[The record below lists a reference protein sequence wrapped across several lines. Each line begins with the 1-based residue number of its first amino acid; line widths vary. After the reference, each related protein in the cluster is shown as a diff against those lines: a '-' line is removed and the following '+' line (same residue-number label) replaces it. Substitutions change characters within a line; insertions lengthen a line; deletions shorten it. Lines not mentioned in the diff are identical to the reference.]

1 MRLKKEI
8 RNLLVALF
16 CCVAFSSH
24 TMASSHN
31 IFEDE
36 AYYRSGNV
44 LKLLKSGDFTNND
57 LALSAY
63 TKGTWSVKN
72 DSLFLVPE
80 KVTAQR
86 NNFSLSNAGY
96 ETFSISY
103 ISDNK
108 LTLTSAKGRFSYHDY
123 DSTYKGSGFPL
134 SSILRGIMGMLFLFF
149 VAFALSRNRKAINW
163 SLVLKGS
170 LLQLILALFILKVP
184 FVSSIFDWLAKA
196 FTKVIDFSH
205 EGAIFLFGSMG
216 EMPPMLANFAFWI
229 LPTVVFVSAL
239 SSLMYYFG
247 ILQFVVKKMAWV
259 MNRFLGISGS
269 ESVAAAANVFV
280 GQTEAPLLVKPYLDR
295 MTRSEMLCLMVGG
308 MATIAGGVLGAVV
321 GILGQGDPVMELFY
335 AKHLLTASLMS
346 APAAIVFAKILL
358 PETEKINKDLD
369 VAKDKMGVNALE
381 AITNGTTDGLKLA
394 VNVGAMLLVF
404 TSLIALLNYVVF
416 KIGDWTTLNAVIE
429 SGGMYD
435 RLSFESI
442 SGYLLSPLA
451 WILGVEWQDAMYF
464 GQLLGEKTIIN
475 EFIAYPHLGD
485 IQDELSNKTI
495 IMSTYVLC
503 GFANIVSIG
512 IQVGGVG
519 ILIPNKKSMLA
530 RLGLLALLGGTLA
543 CMSTS
548 VLAGMLF

>member
-1 MRLKKEI
+1 M
-8 RNLLVALF
+8 V
-16 CCVAFSSH
+16 
-24 TMASSHN
+24 
-31 IFEDE
+31 
-36 AYYRSGNV
+36 
-44 LKLLKSGDFTNND
+44 
-57 LALSAY
+57 
-63 TKGTWSVKN
+63 
-72 DSLFLVPE
+72 
-80 KVTAQR
+80 
-86 NNFSLSNAGY
+86 
-96 ETFSISY
+96 
-103 ISDNK
+103 
-108 LTLTSAKGRFSYHDY
+108 
-123 DSTYKGSGFPL
+123 
-134 SSILRGIMGMLFLFF
+134 FLFG
-149 VAFALSRNRKAINW
+149 VAYVLSRNRKGINW
-163 SLVLKGS
+163 SLVIKGS
-170 LLQLILALFILKVP
+170 ILQLILAVFILKVP
-184 FVSSIFDWLAKA
+184 FVSGFFDWLAKA

-205 EGAIFLFGSMG
+205 DGAIFLFGSAG

-239 SSLMYYFG
+239 SSLLYYFG

-280 GQTEAPLLVKPYLDR
+280 GQTEAPLLVKPYLER
-295 MTRSEMLCLMVGG
+295 MTSSEMLCLMVGG

-321 GILGQGDPVMELFY
+321 GILGQGDPAMELFY

-358 PETEKINKDLD
+358 PEAEKINKNLD
-369 VAKDKMGVNALE
+369 VSKDKIGVNALE
-381 AITNGTTDGLKLA
+381 AITSGTTDGLKLA

-404 TSLIALLNYVVF
+404 TSLIALLNYFVF
-416 KIGDWTTLNAVIE
+416 KIGDWTSLNALIE

-495 IMSTYVLC
+495 IMATYVLC

-512 IQVGGVG
+512 IQVGGIG
-519 ILIPNKKSMLA
+519 ILVPNKKSMLA
-530 RLGLLALLGGTLA
+530 RLGWLALIGGTLA

-548 VLAGMLF
+548 VLAGMLY

>member
-1 MRLKKEI
+1 MRLKNEI
-8 RNLLVALF
+8 YRVLLSIF
-16 CCVAFSSH
+16 CCVSISGFTTAAQQNHFQ
-24 TMASSHN
+24 
-31 IFEDE
+31 DE
-36 AYYRSGNV
+36 EYYRSGK
-44 LKLLKSGDFTNND
+44 KLTLSKSGVFENTDYELISLKSGVWRMSND
-57 LALSAY
+57 TIHFSAVANIEDGEY
-63 TKGTWSVKN
+63 
-72 DSLFLVPE
+72 FE
-80 KVTAQR
+80 K
-86 NNFSLSNAGY
+86 
-96 ETFSISY
+96 TFSVTY
-103 ISDNK
+103 HSDNK
-108 LTLTSAKGRFSYHDY
+108 LTLTGESGRFSYHDY
-123 DSTYKGSGFPL
+123 SSAFKQPGFPY
-134 SSILRGIMGMLFLFF
+134 SSVFRGALGMFFLFG
-149 VAFALSRNRKAINW
+149 VAYLLSRNRKGINW
-163 SLVLKGS
+163 SLVIKGS
-170 LLQLILALFILKVP
+170 ILQLVLAVFILKVP
-184 FVSSIFDWLAKA
+184 FVSGIFDWLAKA

-205 EGAIFLFGSMG
+205 DGAIFLFGSAG

-239 SSLMYYFG
+239 SSLLYYFG

-280 GQTEAPLLVKPYLDR
+280 GQTESPLLVKPYLER

-321 GILGQGDPVMELFY
+321 GILGQGDPSMELFY

-358 PETEKINKDLD
+358 PESEKINKDLD
-369 VAKDKMGVNALE
+369 VAKDKIGVNALE
-381 AITNGTTDGLKLA
+381 AVTSGTTDGLKLA

-404 TSLIALLNYVVF
+404 TSLIALLNYFVF
-416 KIGDWTTLNAVIE
+416 KIGDWTSLNALIE

-451 WILGVEWQDAMYF
+451 WVLGVEWQDAMYF

-495 IMSTYVLC
+495 IMATYVLC

-512 IQVGGVG
+512 IQVGGIG

-530 RLGLLALLGGTLA
+530 RLGWLALIGGTLA

-548 VLAGMLF
+548 VLAGMLY

>member
-1 MRLKKEI
+1 MRLKNEVYKV
-8 RNLLVALF
+8 LLSIF
-16 CCVAFSSH
+16 CCVSFSGFAIAVQQSQ
-24 TMASSHN
+24 
-31 IFEDE
+31 FQDE
-36 AYYRSGNV
+36 EYYRSGKKLTLSKTGGFENTDSELISLKAGLWRISNDTLYLSDMANV
-44 LKLLKSGDFTNND
+44 E
-57 LALSAY
+57 A
-63 TKGTWSVKN
+63 
-72 DSLFLVPE
+72 
-80 KVTAQR
+80 
-86 NNFSLSNAGY
+86 SNWLEEA
-96 ETFSISY
+96 FSITY
-103 ISDNK
+103 HSDNK
-108 LTLTSAKGRFSYHDY
+108 LTLTAEHGRFSYHDY
-123 DSTYKGSGFPL
+123 ESAFKQPGFPFA
-134 SSILRGIMGMLFLFF
+134 SIFRGALGMLFLFG
-149 VAFALSRNRKAINW
+149 VAYILSRNRKGINW
-163 SLVLKGS
+163 GLVIKGCILQLVLA
-170 LLQLILALFILKVP
+170 IFILKVP
-184 FVSSIFDWLAKA
+184 FVSGIFDWLAKA

-205 EGAIFLFGSMG
+205 DGAIFLFGSAG

-239 SSLMYYFG
+239 SSVLYYFG

-321 GILGQGDPVMELFY
+321 GILGQGDPAMELFY

-358 PETEKINKDLD
+358 PESEKINKDLD
-369 VAKDKMGVNALE
+369 VSKDKIGVNALE
-381 AITNGTTDGLKLA
+381 AITSGTTDGLKLA

-404 TSLIALLNYVVF
+404 TSLIALLNYFVF
-416 KIGDWTTLNAVIE
+416 KIGDWTSLNALIE

-451 WILGVEWQDAMYF
+451 WVLGVEWQDAMYF

-495 IMSTYVLC
+495 IMATYVLC

-512 IQVGGVG
+512 IQVGGIG

-530 RLGLLALLGGTLA
+530 RLGWLALIGGTLA

-548 VLAGMLF
+548 VLAGMLY

>member
-1 MRLKKEI
+1 MRLKNEVYKV
-8 RNLLVALF
+8 LLSIF
-16 CCVAFSSH
+16 CCVSFSGFAIAVQQSQ
-24 TMASSHN
+24 
-31 IFEDE
+31 FQDE
-36 AYYRSGNV
+36 EYYRSGKKLTLSKTGGFENTDSELIS
-44 LKLLKSGDFTNND
+44 LKAGLWRISND
-57 LALSAY
+57 TLYLSDMA
-63 TKGTWSVKN
+63 TV
-72 DSLFLVPE
+72 E
-80 KVTAQR
+80 A
-86 NNFSLSNAGY
+86 SNWLEEA
-96 ETFSISY
+96 FSITY
-103 ISDNK
+103 HSDNK
-108 LTLTSAKGRFSYHDY
+108 LTLTAEHGRFSYHDY
-123 DSTYKGSGFPL
+123 ESAFKQPGFPFA
-134 SSILRGIMGMLFLFF
+134 SIFRGALGMLFLFG
-149 VAFALSRNRKAINW
+149 VAYILSRNRKGINW
-163 SLVLKGS
+163 GLVIKGCILQLVLA
-170 LLQLILALFILKVP
+170 IFILKVP
-184 FVSSIFDWLAKA
+184 FVSGIFDWLAKA

-205 EGAIFLFGSMG
+205 DGAIFLFGSAG

-239 SSLMYYFG
+239 SSVLYYFG

-321 GILGQGDPVMELFY
+321 GILGQGDPAMELFY

-358 PETEKINKDLD
+358 PESEKINKDLD
-369 VAKDKMGVNALE
+369 VSKDKIGVNALE
-381 AITNGTTDGLKLA
+381 AITSGTTDGLKLA

-404 TSLIALLNYVVF
+404 TSLIALLNYFVF
-416 KIGDWTTLNAVIE
+416 KIGDWTSLNALIE

-451 WILGVEWQDAMYF
+451 WVLGVEWQDAMYF

-495 IMSTYVLC
+495 IMATYVLC

-512 IQVGGVG
+512 IQVGGIG

-530 RLGLLALLGGTLA
+530 RLGWLALIGGTLA

-548 VLAGMLF
+548 VLAGMLY

>member
-1 MRLKKEI
+1 MRLKNEVYKV
-8 RNLLVALF
+8 LLSIF
-16 CCVAFSSH
+16 CCVSFSGFAIAVQQH
-24 TMASSHN
+24 Q
-31 IFEDE
+31 FQDE
-36 AYYRSGNV
+36 EYYRSGKKLTRSKTGGFENTDSELIS
-44 LKLLKSGDFTNND
+44 LKAGLWRISND
-57 LALSAY
+57 TLYLSDMA
-63 TKGTWSVKN
+63 
-72 DSLFLVPE
+72 
-80 KVTAQR
+80 
-86 NNFSLSNAGY
+86 NFEASNWLEEA
-96 ETFSISY
+96 FSITY
-103 ISDNK
+103 HSDNK
-108 LTLTSAKGRFSYHDY
+108 LTLTAEHGRFSYHDY
-123 DSTYKGSGFPL
+123 ESAFKQPGFPFA
-134 SSILRGIMGMLFLFF
+134 SIFRGALGMLFLFG
-149 VAFALSRNRKAINW
+149 VAYILSRNRKGINW
-163 SLVLKGS
+163 GLVIKGCILQLVLA
-170 LLQLILALFILKVP
+170 IFILKVP
-184 FVSSIFDWLAKA
+184 FVSGIFDWLAKA

-205 EGAIFLFGSMG
+205 DGAIFLFGSAG

-239 SSLMYYFG
+239 SSVLYYFG

-321 GILGQGDPVMELFY
+321 GILGQGDPAMELFY

-358 PETEKINKDLD
+358 PESEKINKDLD
-369 VAKDKMGVNALE
+369 VSKDKIGVNALE
-381 AITNGTTDGLKLA
+381 AITSGTTDGLKLA

-404 TSLIALLNYVVF
+404 TSLIALLNYFVF
-416 KIGDWTTLNAVIE
+416 KIGDWTSLNALIE

-451 WILGVEWQDAMYF
+451 WVLGVEWQDAMYF

-495 IMSTYVLC
+495 IMATYVLC

-512 IQVGGVG
+512 IQVGGIG

-530 RLGLLALLGGTLA
+530 RLGWLALIGGTLA

-548 VLAGMLF
+548 VLAGMLY